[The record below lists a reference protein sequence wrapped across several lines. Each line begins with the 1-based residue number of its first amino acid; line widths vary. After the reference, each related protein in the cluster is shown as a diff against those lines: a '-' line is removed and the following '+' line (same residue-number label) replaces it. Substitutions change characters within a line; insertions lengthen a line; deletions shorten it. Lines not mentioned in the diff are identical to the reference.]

1 MPLTAVR
8 HVRKMRGG
16 AQSHLLEADN
26 GCWYVVKFRN
36 NPQHRRILVNEL
48 LCSVFLGYLK
58 IAVPETALIRITAE
72 FLADNPQLHLNL
84 GTRRVPI
91 EPGWHFGSQFPG
103 DPNRIAVYDYLPD
116 ALLPQVA
123 NLDDFRAILVFD
135 KWVAN
140 ADGRQSIFHRALV
153 HRSEG
158 RGPASRP
165 GFVARMIDHGFAFN
179 GPHWDFPE
187 SPVQGLYHR
196 RQVYESVRS
205 LDDFRPWLDQIV
217 HFPEEVI
224 DQAWKRIPPDWIDGE
239 EDQLAQL
246 LDRLHARRS
255 RLPEL
260 ISACR
265 EGRINPFP
273 NWAGSAPR

>member
-48 LCSVFLGYLK
+48 LSSVFLGYLK
-58 IAVPETALIRITAE
+58 ISVPETALIRVTAE

-84 GTRRVPI
+84 GTLPVPI

-103 DPNRIAVYDYLPD
+103 DPNRMAVYDYLPD

-140 ADGRQSIFHRALV
+140 ADGRQSIFHHALV
-153 HRSEG
+153 HRSED
-158 RGPASRP
+158 RAPASRP

-196 RQVYESVRS
+196 RTVYESVRS

-246 LDRLHARRS
+246 LDRLQARRS

-265 EGRINPFP
+265 EARINPFP
-273 NWAGSAPR
+273 NWAGSATR

>member
-48 LCSVFLGYLK
+48 LSSVFLGYLK
-58 IAVPETALIRITAE
+58 IAVPETALIRVTAE
-72 FLADNPQLHLNL
+72 FLAENPQLHLNL
-84 GTRRVPI
+84 GTLRVAI

-103 DPNRIAVYDYLPD
+103 DPNRMAVYDYLPD

-140 ADGRQSIFHRALV
+140 ADGRQSIFHRARV
-153 HRSEG
+153 RRSED
-158 RGPASRP
+158 RAAASRP
-165 GFVARMIDHGFAFN
+165 GFVALMIDHGFAFN

-187 SPVQGLYHR
+187 SAVQGLYHR
-196 RQVYESVRS
+196 RTVYDSVRS
-205 LDDFRPWLDQIV
+205 LDDFRPWLDQMV

-260 ISACR
+260 ICASR
-265 EGRINPFP
+265 EARTNPFP
-273 NWAGSAPR
+273 NWAGSGTR

>member
-36 NPQHRRILVNEL
+36 NPQHHRILVNEL
-48 LCSVFLGYLK
+48 LSSVLLGYLK
-58 IAVPETALIRITAE
+58 IAVPETALIRVSAE
-72 FLADNPQLHLNL
+72 FLTANPELHLNL
-84 GTRRVPI
+84 GTRRVAI

-153 HRSEG
+153 HRSEVG
-158 RGPASRP
+158 APASRA

-196 RQVYESVRS
+196 RMVYESVRS
-205 LDDFRPWLDQIV
+205 LYDFRPWLDQIV

-224 DQAWKRIPPDWIDGE
+224 DQAWKRIPADWIDGE

-265 EGRINPFP
+265 DARINPFP
-273 NWAGSAPR
+273 NWTGSATR

>member
-16 AQSHLLEADN
+16 AQSHLLEADD

-48 LCSVFLGYLK
+48 LSSVFLGYLK
-58 IAVPETALIRITAE
+58 IAVPETALIRVTAE
-72 FLADNPQLHLNL
+72 FLAANPELHLSL
-84 GTRRVPI
+84 GTRRIPI
-91 EPGWHFGSQFPG
+91 EPGWHFGSQYPG
-103 DPNRIAVYDYLPD
+103 DPNRVAVYDYLPD

-135 KWVAN
+135 KWVGN

-153 HRSEG
+153 HRTADSA
-158 RGPASRP
+158 PASRP

-179 GPHWDFPE
+179 GPNWDFPE
-187 SPVQGLYHR
+187 SPIQGLYHR
-196 RQVYESVRS
+196 RMVYESVRS
-205 LDDFRPWLDQIV
+205 LDDFRPWLDQVV
-217 HFPEEVI
+217 HFPEEVV

-239 EDQLAQL
+239 EDDLVRL
-246 LDRLHARRS
+246 LDRLLARRS
-255 RLPEL
+255 RLPDL

-265 EGRINPFP
+265 EARTNPFP
-273 NWAGSAPR
+273 NWAGSVTR